1 MVNLSN
7 EVMGQRVALQELKT
21 GLNPNMEFKTGVKVF
36 KSGPKEFKT
45 GVNPNLNGQVRLM
58 ELMS

>member
-1 MVNLSN
+1 
-7 EVMGQRVALQELKT
+7 MGQRVALQELKT
-21 GLNPNMEFKTGVKVF
+21 GFNPNMEFKIGVKVF

>member
-1 MVNLSN
+1 
-7 EVMGQRVALQELKT
+7 MGQRVALQELKT